1 MFCFVKM
8 KEKQAHLLQKHAEQK
23 CHKHTSNTIPWHQE
37 VEMTETHTH
46 IHIKQKPKKKK
57 QQPAVTFLKRGR
69 AMTANLLM
77 HS

>member
-46 IHIKQKPKKKK
+46 IHIKQKSKKK

>member
-46 IHIKQKPKKKK
+46 
-57 QQPAVTFLKRGR
+57 TS
-69 AMTANLLM
+69 T
-77 HS
+77 

>member
-46 IHIKQKPKKKK
+46 IHIKQKPKKK
-57 QQPAVTFLKRGR
+57 ATTCCYFLKEG
-69 AMTANLLM
+69 TGNDC
-77 HS
+77 

>member
-46 IHIKQKPKKKK
+46 IHIKQKPKKK

-69 AMTANLLM
+69 AMTATLFV

>member
-46 IHIKQKPKKKK
+46 IHIKQKQKIK

>member
-37 VEMTETHTH
+37 VEMTEKHTH
-46 IHIKQKPKKKK
+46 IHIKQEPTKKSN
-57 QQPAVTFLKRGR
+57 
-69 AMTANLLM
+69 NLLLL
-77 HS
+77 S

>member
-46 IHIKQKPKKKK
+46 IHIKQKPKKK

>member
-46 IHIKQKPKKKK
+46 IHIKQKQKIK

-69 AMTANLLM
+69 AMTANILM

>member
-46 IHIKQKPKKKK
+46 IHIKQEPTKK
-57 QQPAVTFLKRGR
+57 ATTCCYFLKEG
-69 AMTANLLM
+69 TGNDC
-77 HS
+77 

>member
-46 IHIKQKPKKKK
+46 IHIKQKPKKK

-77 HS
+77 HC

>member
-1 MFCFVKM
+1 
-8 KEKQAHLLQKHAEQK
+8 
-23 CHKHTSNTIPWHQE
+23 
-37 VEMTETHTH
+37 MTETHTH
-46 IHIKQKPKKKK
+46 IHIKQKPKKK

>member
-46 IHIKQKPKKKK
+46 IHIKQKQKKK

>member
-46 IHIKQKPKKKK
+46 IHIKQKPKKK
-57 QQPAVTFLKRGR
+57 QQPAVAFLKRGR